1 MVAMN
6 RPMYREDHDMAE
18 EGREHWERGGNG
30 QNGNVSQFLNQIQ
43 KELAIMD
50 EELGGLANRLKA
62 ITVDRP
68 SPGEMDAAEADAMP
82 ILSPL
87 AETIQLIL
95 GQVRRA
101 NGKIRDIKLGVDL

>member
-1 MVAMN
+1 MAD
-6 RPMYREDHDMAE
+6 RYAREDHPMAE
-18 EGREHWERGGNG
+18 EGREHWRKGDG

-50 EELGGLANRLKA
+50 EELGGLANRLQA
-62 ITVDRP
+62 ITVEQPRA
-68 SPGEMDAAEADAMP
+68 SEMSDEVDAMP
-82 ILSPL
+82 VLSPL
-87 AETIQLIL
+87 AETIQLVL